1 MTKFATF
8 ACALGAAGLLSAAPA
23 AADYTI
29 DEDPAFP
36 SVVYI
41 NFDAATMPKVIMA
54 PAGDR
59 LSVIQRG
66 EMEIQTD
73 VAVPA
78 VPADQTDPNS
88 PDLKSTDSAAA
99 KDAADE
105 EDELDEEA
113 TASTTPLE
121 QSVDQRVNDILG
133 NQQKMEDIMID
144 ADIENRLQEEAD
156 RLLN

>member
-1 MTKFATF
+1 MTKFAAF
-8 ACALGAAGLLSAAPA
+8 ASAVSAAVLLYAAPA

-41 NFDAATMPKVIMA
+41 NFDPATMPRVIMA
-54 PAGDR
+54 PAGDQMS
-59 LSVIQRG
+59 LIHG
-66 EMEIQTD
+66 GAMEIQND
-73 VAVPA
+73 VAVQPG
-78 VPADQTDPNS
+78 QSDPNS
-88 PDLKSTDSAAA
+88 PDLQKSDTAA
-99 KDAADE
+99 KDNTDRTDDE
-105 EDELDEEA
+105 Q

-121 QSVDQRVNDILG
+121 RSVDQRVNDILG
-133 NQQKMEDIMID
+133 DQQKMEDIMID

>member
-1 MTKFATF
+1 MTKFAAF
-8 ACALGAAGLLSAAPA
+8 ASAVSAAVLLSAASA

-41 NFDAATMPKVIMA
+41 NFDAATMPKVILA

-59 LSVIQRG
+59 MSVIHG
-66 EMEIQTD
+66 GALEIETD
-73 VAVPA
+73 VA

-88 PDLKSTDSAAA
+88 PDLKNTDSADAA
-99 KDAADE
+99 KDDADNP
-105 EDELDEEA
+105 DDLDEEA
-113 TASTTPLE
+113 TASTTPLDKSIDE
-121 QSVDQRVNDILG
+121 RANEILG
-133 NQQKMEDIMID
+133 DQQKMEDIIID
-144 ADIENRLQEEAD
+144 AEIENRLQEEAD

>member
-1 MTKFATF
+1 MSRFAAF
-8 ACALGAAGLLSAAPA
+8 ASAVGAAALLSAAPA

-36 SVVYI
+36 SVVYV
-41 NFDAATMPKVIMA
+41 NFDATTMPKVIMA

-59 LSVIQRG
+59 MSVIHG
-66 EMEIQTD
+66 GALEIETD
-73 VAVPA
+73 VA

-88 PDLKSTDSAAA
+88 PDLKNTDSADTA
-99 KDAADE
+99 KDDADNP
-105 EDELDEEA
+105 DDPDEEA

-121 QSVDQRVNDILG
+121 KSVDQRVNDILG
-133 NQQKMEDIMID
+133 DQQKMEDIMID

>member
-1 MTKFATF
+1 MTKFAAF
-8 ACALGAAGLLSAAPA
+8 ASAVGAAALLYAAPA

-41 NFDAATMPKVIMA
+41 NFDVSTMPKVIMA
-54 PAGDR
+54 PAGDQM
-59 LSVIQRG
+59 SVIHG
-66 EMEIQTD
+66 GAMEIQND
-73 VAVPA
+73 VAVQP
-78 VPADQTDPNS
+78 DQTDPNS
-88 PDLKSTDSAAA
+88 PDLQKTDTAA
-99 KDAADE
+99 KKNTDQTDDE
-105 EDELDEEA
+105 Q

-121 QSVDQRVNDILG
+121 KSVDQRVNDILG

>member
-1 MTKFATF
+1 MTKFAAF
-8 ACALGAAGLLSAAPA
+8 ASAVSAAALLFAAPA

-41 NFDAATMPKVIMA
+41 NFDAATMPRVIMA

-59 LSVIQRG
+59 MSVIHG
-66 EMEIQTD
+66 GAMEIQSDT
-73 VAVPA
+73 AVQP
-78 VPADQTDPNS
+78 DQTDPDS
-88 PDLKSTDSAAA
+88 PDLNKTDTAA
-99 KDAADE
+99 KDDADRT
-105 EDELDEEA
+105 DEQDDEQ

-121 QSVDQRVNDILG
+121 RSVDQRVNDILG
-133 NQQKMEDIMID
+133 DQQKMEDIMID